1 MRRIIL
7 KSKIH
12 NAVVTQTDLSYS
24 GSITIDELIMEKS
37 DIIENERVQVVNL
50 NNGARFETYVIKGE
64 KGTEMICL
72 NGPTARLGSPGDTIH
87 ILSYATMSEDEL
99 RGFKPKI
106 IVLNDKNEIIQEK

>member
-12 NAVVTQTDLSYS
+12 NAVVTQTELTYS
-24 GSITIDELIMEKS
+24 GSLTIDELIMEKS

-50 NNGARFETYVIKGE
+50 NNGARFETYAIKGE

-72 NGPTARLGSPGDTIH
+72 NGPAAILGSPGDTIH

-106 IVLNDKNEIIQEK
+106 IVLNDKNEIIREK